1 MKIIDSN
8 IMEINDDKYDN
19 YTVDLDIVSDIN
31 KVDE

>member
-1 MKIIDSN
+1 MKIMDSN